1 MAQHRAEQDISPG
14 NMLVNH
20 YSADP
25 LARRSEA
32 RRSWRTANTST
43 KQVRYCYIDFDIS
56 MILPKDVRRL
66 PSDYAFEGQLLKHPK
81 DVHAGEHDYDPYAF
95 DVACLGILF
104 ASYFDVSCRSLFF
117 ALITESWCQA
127 MVPQVPLLAP
137 LLDKMTTE
145 DIQARFSAREA
156 LNFTLLINESL
167 TDDQRKSR
175 PLPRD
180 PEAGTWRTIGHR
192 WVGLPDHFVKQ
203 WSGYAAFRPS
213 LFVQFIRWM
222 CDYDFV
228 FRVIRWLRR
237 TIRR

>member
-1 MAQHRAEQDISPG
+1 
-14 NMLVNH
+14 MLVNH
-20 YSADP
+20 YSADA
-25 LARRSEA
+25 LACFSTA
-32 RRSWRTANTST
+32 RRSWRTANTLT

-56 MILPKDVRRL
+56 MILPKDVSRL
-66 PSDYAFEGQLLKHPK
+66 SSDYAFEGLGLWQPR

-95 DVACLGILF
+95 DVACLGNVF
-104 ASYFDVSCRSLFF
+104 ASEFDVSGFVRVVLRSL
-117 ALITESWCQA
+117 LTMYQA
-127 MVPQVPLLAP
+127 MVPQVPMLAP

-192 WVGLPDHFVKQ
+192 WVGLPDYFVKQ
-203 WSGYAAFRPS
+203 WSPSYAAVQPN
-213 LFVQFIRWM
+213 LFVRFIRWM
-222 CDYDFV
+222 CDYDFA
-228 FRVIRWLRR
+228 FRVIRWIRR